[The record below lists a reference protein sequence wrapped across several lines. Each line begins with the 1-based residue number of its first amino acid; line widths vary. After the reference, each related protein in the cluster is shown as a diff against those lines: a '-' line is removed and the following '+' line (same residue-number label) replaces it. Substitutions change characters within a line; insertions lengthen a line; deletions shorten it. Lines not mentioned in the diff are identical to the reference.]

1 MRTLINAWI
10 LKDINVAKVI
20 YCAALCVISAWP
32 QNTPAM
38 VVMNYGADGNDYY
51 QFTNPSMAFDKAS
64 GFTTLITFGIHV
76 NPDGTLMIGGSACAT
91 NGVYVGPSN
100 WGSLVTTLKTPP
112 TTVNRY
118 EVLIGGWEDTSYNNI
133 ESLVNSQGTGPGS
146 ILYKNFLALKNAVP
160 GIDAIND
167 DDELTYDLGS
177 STSFANML
185 GALGYKFTLVPYT
198 YQSFWVQLKHDITN
212 CDYVYLQCYEGGA
225 GNDPGNWNVAFGGT
239 SGYSLSGFHVIP
251 GQESNTANP
260 TNWTDWYLE
269 TGGQGGFYYPD
280 IVFNT
285 TNWSAAI
292 LNSASQAPLIGLTN
306 NDSGG
311 SSFNT
316 AGNWANGGVPS
327 STNGYVDS
335 GYTLN
340 APSSGSY
347 MFLGNSL
354 LINNG
359 GALSFNNAS
368 GDILTFGTNAMTG
381 LTLDYGASA
390 EILNGGS
397 DDTIAGYLNLGP
409 DGGGNLVPGSGVLTV
424 SAVIG
429 GTGFLTV
436 PSGNSGV
443 AVLSAANNFSGNV
456 IVNNGATLQ
465 LQNPQ
470 SLAASSVTLNSGAT
484 LQLRSD
490 NNTTFLGGDNLQ
502 GLGNATLTLDVD
514 QLTGLGVAQT
524 IGFASHGFNVGNS
537 TLNFTGSHGY
547 ALSLG
552 SLTGVYA
559 GPLTLNAATA
569 NAYIT
574 SVSGGANITQL
585 VKNGADTVFLSGA
598 SSYVG
603 GTTVNAGVLDFQA
616 GASGASSSLQVAG
629 GAACRVESSFPVLA
643 GSASVSINA
652 NGHLYL
658 ANGVNLAVSNLV
670 LGGASQA
677 AGSWGSSSSTAANKN
692 NAYFSG
698 PGVLW
703 AGVPPPPPAAPTGLN
718 ATPGNEQAVLNWAIS
733 SGATGYNVK
742 RSTTSGSE
750 VTIANVTAN
759 AFTDSNLTNGTTYY
773 YEVSATNSGGE
784 SANSTQVSVL
794 PEPAVSLTNSDAFG
808 VTSFNTAGNWS
819 SGRSPSSGSDYVDNG
834 YTIRTPSSGN
844 ATFSGNCLEISNGV
858 FGFKTSSGS
867 TITVG
872 SSAATALF
880 LNNSFVSLFDSGRT
894 ESLSG
899 FIVLNAGGGSFSP
912 NTGALPI
919 ISQIS
924 GSGALAVVGNASPAT
939 VQNGIVTLSGVNSY
953 TGGTILDTADMIR
966 LFGFGTLGANTGSF
980 TFTDSSNLV
989 STETLDLNG
998 TSQTIGNLSGV
1009 SSARIING
1017 ASAASRLT
1025 IGNGGNGGG
1034 DFAGS
1039 VSTGGG
1045 VLSLIKTGAGT
1056 ITLSGT
1062 NTYTGPTLIN
1072 GGTLALSGAGL
1083 MSGTPVITIASG
1095 ATFDVSGLTTTLSLS
1110 AGQTLAGTGATGT
1123 VNGNLNLGSGA
1134 LALNYSSGT
1143 PTLSVSGGNL
1153 AMNNNAVVVTN
1164 TGTALP
1170 VGSYKIVSKGAGGS
1184 VSGAVSASTVSV
1196 AGGGVAAGTRAGLSI
1211 TGGELYLTVTTGS
1224 GPIISSSYNGTVL
1237 TLSWSGGGN
1246 LLQATNL
1253 PGPWTT
1259 NTGATS
1265 PFTVTPATN
1274 GPQTFYRVQQ

>member
-1 MRTLINAWI
+1 MKMLMKTGVLKSIIAEVIFSMLFCLILTFPKNA
-10 LKDINVAKVI
+10 
-20 YCAALCVISAWP
+20 
-32 QNTPAM
+32 PAM

-51 QFTNPSMAFDKAS
+51 QFTNPSMAFDKTS
-64 GFTTLITFGIHV
+64 GFTTMIMFGIHV
-76 NPDGTLMIGGSACAT
+76 NSDGTLTAGGATIVT
-91 NGVYVGPSN
+91 NGIYVGASN
-100 WGSLVTTLKTPP
+100 WGSLVSTLKTPP

-133 ESLVNSQGTGPGS
+133 EGLVNSQGSGPGS
-146 ILYKNFLALKNAVP
+146 ILYKNFAALKNAVP

-167 DDELTYDLGS
+167 DDELTYDLSS

-185 GALGYKFTLVPYT
+185 WALGYKFTLVPYT
-198 YQSFWVQLKHDITN
+198 YQSFWVQLKHNITN

-225 GNDPGNWNVAFGGT
+225 GNDPGNWNAAFGGT

-280 IVFNT
+280 VVFNT

-292 LNSASQAPLIGLTN
+292 LDSVSQAPLIGLTN

-311 SSFNT
+311 SSFDT
-316 AGNWANGGVPS
+316 AGNWASGIAPS

-335 GYTLN
+335 GYSLN
-340 APSSGSY
+340 APSSGGY
-347 MFLGNSL
+347 TFLGNSL

-359 GALSFNNAS
+359 GALSFNNVS
-368 GDILTFGTNAMTG
+368 GDTLTLGTNAMTG
-381 LTLDYGASA
+381 LTLDYGATA

-397 DDTIAGYLNLGP
+397 NDTIAGYLNLGP
-409 DGGGNLVPGSGVLTV
+409 DGGGNLAPGSGTLTV

-429 GTGFLTV
+429 GTGSLTV

-443 AVLSAANNFSGNV
+443 VALSATNDFSGNV
-456 IVNNGATLQ
+456 VVNNGAILQ

-470 SLAASSVTLNSGAT
+470 SLGAGSLTLNNGAV

-490 NNTTFLGGDNLQ
+490 NGATFFGGDNLQ
-502 GLGNATLTLDVD
+502 GLGNATVALDVD
-514 QLTGLGVAQT
+514 QLTGSGVAQT
-524 IGFASHGFNVGNS
+524 IGFASHGFNVGDS

-574 SVSGGANITQL
+574 SVLGGANITQL

-598 SSYVG
+598 NSYAG
-603 GTTVNAGVLDFQA
+603 GTAVNAGVLEFQA

-629 GAACRVESSFPVLA
+629 GAACRVESGFPVLA
-643 GSASVSINA
+643 GSASVSINS
-652 NGHLYL
+652 GGQLYL
-658 ANGVNLAVSNLV
+658 ASGVNLAVKSLA
-670 LGGASQA
+670 LGGVSQA
-677 AGSWGSSSSTAANKN
+677 AGSWGSSSSSAANKN
-692 NAYFSG
+692 KAYFSG
-698 PGVLW
+698 RGVLW
-703 AGVPPPPPAAPTGLN
+703 VGVPPPSPASPTGLN
-718 ATPGNEQAVLNWAIS
+718 ATPGDGQAVLNWATS

-759 AFTDSNLTNGTTYY
+759 AFTDANLTNGTTYY

-794 PEPAVSLTNSDAFG
+794 PEPVVNLTNSDALG
-808 VTSFNTAGNWS
+808 ATSFNAAGNWS
-819 SGRSPSSGSDYVDNG
+819 SGQSPASGNDYVDNG
-834 YTIRTPSSGN
+834 YTIRTPTSGN
-844 ATFSGNCLEISNGV
+844 ATFSGNCLEISNGI

-872 SSAATALF
+872 SSVTTGLF
-880 LNNSFVSLFDSGRT
+880 LNNGFVSLFDSGRT

-912 NTGALPI
+912 NSGTLPI
-919 ISQIS
+919 LSQIT
-924 GSGALAVVGNASPAT
+924 GSGALAVVGNASPAA
-939 VQNGIVTLSGVNSY
+939 VQNGIVTLSGINSY
-953 TGGTILDTADMIR
+953 TGGTILDTADTIR
-966 LFGFGTLGANTGSF
+966 LAGFGTLGANTGSF
-980 TFTDSSNLV
+980 TFTDSSNLMG
-989 STETLDLNG
+989 TETLDLNG
-998 TSQTIGNLSGV
+998 TSQTIGNLTGV
-1009 SSARIING
+1009 RTARIING
-1017 ASAASRLT
+1017 ASSTTSKLT

-1039 VSTGGG
+1039 LSSGGG

-1072 GGTLALSGAGL
+1072 GGTLAMNGGGL
-1083 MSGTPVITIASG
+1083 VSATPVIAIASG
-1095 ATFDVSGLTTTLSLS
+1095 ATFDVSGLATTLSLG
-1110 AGQTLAGTGATGT
+1110 AGQTLAGTGAPGT
-1123 VNGNLNLGSGA
+1123 VNGNLNLGSGI
-1134 LALNYSSGT
+1134 LALNYASGT
-1143 PTLSVSGGNL
+1143 PTLSVSGGTL
-1153 AMNNNAVVVTN
+1153 TMNNNALMVTN

-1170 VGSYKIVSKGAGGS
+1170 IGSYKIVSNGGGGS
-1184 VSGAVSASTVSV
+1184 VSGSASGSTVSV

-1211 TGGELYLTVTTGS
+1211 LSGELYLTVATGS
-1224 GPIISSSYNGTVL
+1224 QPVISNSYNGKVL
-1237 TLSWSGGGN
+1237 TLSWPGGGN

-1253 PGPWTT
+1253 PGPWTM

-1265 PFTVTPATN
+1265 PFTVTLATN
-1274 GPQTFYRVQQ
+1274 GPQMFYRVQQ

>member
-1 MRTLINAWI
+1 
-10 LKDINVAKVI
+10 
-20 YCAALCVISAWP
+20 
-32 QNTPAM
+32 
-38 VVMNYGADGNDYY
+38 MNYGADGNDYY

-76 NPDGTLMIGGSACAT
+76 NPDGTLMIGGAACAT

-133 ESLVNSQGTGPGS
+133 ESLINSQGTGPGS

-167 DDELTYDLGS
+167 DDELTYDMGS

-198 YQSFWVQLKHDITN
+198 YQSFWVQLKHNITN

-225 GNDPGNWNVAFGGT
+225 GNDPGNWNAAFGGA

-292 LNSASQAPLIGLTN
+292 LDSVSQAPLIGLTN

-311 SSFNT
+311 SSFNA
-316 AGNWANGGVPS
+316 AGNWASGVAPS
-327 STNGYVDS
+327 PTNGYVAS
-335 GYTLN
+335 GYILN

-347 MFLGNSL
+347 VFLGNSL

-359 GALSFNNAS
+359 GALSFSDIS
-368 GDILTFGTNAMTG
+368 GNTLTFGTNAMTG
-381 LTLDYGASA
+381 LTLDYGATA
-390 EILNGGS
+390 EIFNGGS

-409 DGGGNLVPGSGVLTV
+409 DDGGNLAPGSGVLTV

-429 GTGFLTV
+429 GTGSLTV

-443 AVLSAANNFSGNV
+443 VALSAANNFSGDV
-456 IVNNGATLQ
+456 VVNDGAILQ
-465 LQNPQ
+465 LQNSQ
-470 SLAASSVTLNSGAT
+470 SLGAGSLTLNNGAM

-490 NNTTFLGGDNLQ
+490 SGATFFGGDNLQ
-502 GLGNATLTLDVD
+502 GLGNATVTLDVD
-514 QLTGLGVAQT
+514 RLTGSGVGQT
-524 IGFASHGFNVGNS
+524 IGFASHGFNVGDS

-569 NAYIT
+569 NAYIA
-574 SVSGGANITQL
+574 SVLGGANITQL
-585 VKNGADTVFLSGA
+585 IKNGADAVFLSGA

-603 GTTVNAGVLDFQA
+603 GTTVNAGVLEFQA
-616 GASGASSSLQVAG
+616 SASGASSSLQVAG
-629 GAACRVESSFPVLA
+629 GAACRVDSDFPVLA
-643 GSASVSINA
+643 DSASVSINA
-652 NGHLYL
+652 NGQLFL
-658 ANGVNLAVSNLV
+658 ANGVNLAVNSLA
-670 LGGASQA
+670 LGGVSQA
-677 AGSWGSSSSTAANKN
+677 AGSWGSSSSSAANKN

-703 AGVPPPPPAAPTGLN
+703 VGVPPPSPVSPTGLN
-718 ATPGNEQAVLNWAIS
+718 ATPGNEQAVLNWAVS
-733 SGATGYNVK
+733 SGAMGYNVK
-742 RSTTSGSE
+742 RSTTSGGE
-750 VTIANVTAN
+750 VTIANVMVN
-759 AFTDSNLTNGTTYY
+759 NFTDSNLTNGTTYY

-784 SANSTQVSVL
+784 SANSTQVAVL
-794 PEPAVSLTNSDAFG
+794 PEPVVNLINNDALG
-808 VTSFNTAGNWS
+808 AASFNAAGNWS
-819 SGRSPSSGSDYVDNG
+819 SGQSPVSGNDYVDNG
-834 YTIRTPSSGN
+834 YTVRTPTSGN
-844 ATFSGNCLEISNGV
+844 ATFSGNCLEIANGI

-872 SSAATALF
+872 SSVTTGLF

-899 FIVLNAGGGSFSP
+899 FIVLNSGGGSFSP
-912 NTGALPI
+912 NNGTLPI

-924 GSGALAVVGNASPAT
+924 GSGALAVVGNASPAA

-953 TGGTILDTADMIR
+953 TGGTILDTADTIR
-966 LFGFGTLGANTGSF
+966 LAGFGTLGASTGSF
-980 TFTDSSNLV
+980 TFTDSSNLL

-998 TSQTIGNLSGV
+998 TSQTIGNLAGV
-1009 SSARIING
+1009 NTARIINS
-1017 ASAASRLT
+1017 ASATSKLT

-1034 DFAGS
+1034 NFAGS
-1039 VSTGGG
+1039 LSNGGG

-1056 ITLSGT
+1056 ITLSGS
-1062 NTYTGPTLIN
+1062 NAYTGPTLISD
-1072 GGTLALSGAGL
+1072 GTLALSGAGL
-1083 MSGTPVITIASG
+1083 MSGTPVIAIASG
-1095 ATFDVSGLTTTLSLS
+1095 ATFDVSGLTTPLSLGT
-1110 AGQTLAGTGATGT
+1110 GQTLAGTGAMGT
-1123 VNGNLNLGSGA
+1123 INGNLKLGNGS
-1134 LALNYSSGT
+1134 LALNYVSGT
-1143 PTLSVSGGNL
+1143 PTLFISGGTL
-1153 AMNNNAVVVTN
+1153 TMTNNTVMVTN

-1170 VGSYKIVSKGAGGS
+1170 VGSYQIVSTGAGGS
-1184 VSGAVSASTVSV
+1184 VSGSVNGSTVSV
-1196 AGGGVAAGTRAGLSI
+1196 AGAGVTLGTKSGLSI
-1211 TGGELYLTVTTGS
+1211 IGGELYLTVTTGS
-1224 GPIISSSYNGTVL
+1224 GPTISSSFNGTTL
-1237 TLSWSGGGN
+1237 TLSWPGGGV

-1253 PGPWTT
+1253 FGPWTT

-1265 PFTVTPATN
+1265 PFTVTPT
-1274 GPQTFYRVQQ
+1274 GDGLQTFYRVQQ